1 MLEVIKSAIERIDSL
16 SKERPIKVISHYDA
30 DGITSAAIFSRALKR
45 WKKTFSLEI
54 VKGLDEEYI
63 SSLPDNQILIFL
75 DLASGS
81 LNHLKNKKT
90 QIFILDHHEIT
101 HEIPE
106 NVTMINPLKFNHE
119 LISGAGICYLFAKSL
134 SLENRDLANL
144 AIIGMVGDSLEKNLG
159 KVYGEILKDSET
171 VIKKG
176 LLIYP
181 STRPLDKTL
190 EYSSNPYI
198 PGVTGSY
205 SGVLNLLRDSGISKE
220 SNRYKALYELTDEE
234 MSKLTTS
241 IMLRCSKDEK
251 ISEMIGNLY
260 LIKFF
265 NQLEDAREMSAL
277 INSCSRMDYPSTA
290 LGFCLG
296 NKSDKEDAE
305 KIYID
310 YKKHL
315 VSALKY
321 VEESEKISGN
331 KYTIINAK
339 DNIKDTIIG
348 TVASIISRS
357 PVYKEGTI
365 IVALAYNQ
373 DKIKVSARIAGRE
386 GKNVREVL
394 NKIVVSLGGEVG
406 GHPTAA
412 GCLISKD
419 KEEIFIQELK
429 KTLELELVK
438 V

>member
-205 SGVLNLLRDSGISKE
+205 
-220 SNRYKALYELTDEE
+220 
-234 MSKLTTS
+234 
-241 IMLRCSKDEK
+241 
-251 ISEMIGNLY
+251 
-260 LIKFF
+260 
-265 NQLEDAREMSAL
+265 
-277 INSCSRMDYPSTA
+277 
-290 LGFCLG
+290 
-296 NKSDKEDAE
+296 
-305 KIYID
+305 
-310 YKKHL
+310 
-315 VSALKY
+315 
-321 VEESEKISGN
+321 
-331 KYTIINAK
+331 
-339 DNIKDTIIG
+339 
-348 TVASIISRS
+348 
-357 PVYKEGTI
+357 
-365 IVALAYNQ
+365 
-373 DKIKVSARIAGRE
+373 
-386 GKNVREVL
+386 
-394 NKIVVSLGGEVG
+394 
-406 GHPTAA
+406 
-412 GCLISKD
+412 
-419 KEEIFIQELK
+419 
-429 KTLELELVK
+429 
-438 V
+438 